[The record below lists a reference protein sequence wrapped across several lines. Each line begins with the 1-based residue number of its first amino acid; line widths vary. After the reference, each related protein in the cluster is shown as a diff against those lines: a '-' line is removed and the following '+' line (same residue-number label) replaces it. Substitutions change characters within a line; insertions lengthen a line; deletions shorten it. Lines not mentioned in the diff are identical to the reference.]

1 MGMKMNE
8 VVTNK
13 WVRVSDKERGAYE
26 GRKYI
31 ELTGM
36 YQSFS
41 KNFLWG
47 RKEISRKGY
56 FIFSSLLCMCV
67 PLKKRVLCSEKKH
80 SEKTA
85 VSSAVTNPWRK
96 KGSQMPDALVMLP
109 ELEKWECLASDP
121 FQKSCFE
128 RVAWSLSTWKK
139 DGDSPKGRCPK
150 DNHARFCPVTIFSW

>member
-13 WVRVSDKERGAYE
+13 WVRVSDKERGAQTE
-26 GRKYI
+26 GSILSWLECIKASAKIFFEGGRKYPEKVI
-31 ELTGM
+31 L
-36 YQSFS
+36 
-41 KNFLWG
+41 FLAVC
-47 RKEISRKGY
+47 SA
-56 FIFSSLLCMCV
+56 CV
-67 PLKKRVLCSEKKH
+67 YLWKRECFVLKKKH

-139 DGDSPKGRCPK
+139 DGNSPKGRCPK